1 MQEWASGP
9 WLRGQRANMSKRFHG
24 EMVGPAQSTWTA
36 NLLILCT
43 TSYRKSGVKSVGFSL
58 VVLEFTVF
66 EE

>member
-1 MQEWASGP
+1 
-9 WLRGQRANMSKRFHG
+9 MSKRFHG